1 VEALQVGDC
10 DVYAPCALGRSVTDQ
25 LAADLRASI
34 VCGAANNQ
42 LAHPGIAQ
50 ALAQRG
56 IVFVPD
62 YVANAGGL
70 IQVGDEALSA
80 ATGGFRFERAEAAA
94 AGIFDTTLAILRL
107 ADTEGI
113 APIVAADRVAEQRMA
128 GAKRPDQLLLPGSG
142 VQRPRTL

>member
-1 VEALQVGDC
+1 MRQLVVGRTADDRSPQLRRKLPGHRAAER
-10 DVYAPCALGRSVTDQ
+10 DV
-25 LAADLRASI
+25 
-34 VCGAANNQ
+34 
-42 LAHPGIAQ
+42 
-50 ALAQRG
+50 
-56 IVFVPD
+56 VFVPD

-80 ATGGFRFERAEAAA
+80 ATGGFRFERAETAA

-113 APIVAADRVAEQRMA
+113 APVVAADRVAERRMA
-128 GAKRPDQLLLPGSG
+128 GAERPERLLLPSSG